1 MSIVISDDLLAASQM
16 SEAELTLEIAV
27 MLYQKGK
34 ISGGQARRFAGLNVL
49 EFQQALAQRQ
59 VDVNYDV
66 EDFQTDLKTLRS
78 LGRL

>member
-1 MSIVISDDLLAASQM
+1 MSIVIPDDLLAASQM
-16 SEAELTLEIAV
+16 SEAELILEIAV

-34 ISGGQARRFAGLNVL
+34 ISGGQARRLTGLNVL

-59 VDVNYDV
+59 VNVNYDV